1 MGRAIADV
9 QRDTALKNAETGII
23 IGYMR
28 HKGEPMLYVER
39 EGVRTFY
46 ARFTCRQRAEEF
58 LEVLKEYDMGGGND
72 GYL

>member
-9 QRDTALKNAETGII
+9 QRDHAVKNAETGII

-39 EGVRTFY
+39 DKERRFF
-46 ARFTCRQRAEEF
+46 ARFTCRQKAEEF
-58 LEVLKEYDMGGGND
+58 LELLKEFDMGGGND